1 MNTSEEAPPQLSV
14 APLVGLQTASQML
27 ARAQMDED
35 EILARLQE
43 QVRSL
48 LPPSRVHV
56 LLFFGAEARL
66 YAWNRHGEA
75 FPPSYFDTPAG
86 QGIAGW
92 MRETKE
98 SLLVGDFQRDWE
110 HLPARPTYHNPD
122 PPRSA
127 IFVPLVVGDEALG
140 TLSVRSNEADV
151 YSPDHLWQLKILG
164 NQAAA
169 AIQAG
174 RLLRSEKWRASQ
186 LQTLAAITRSV
197 VSILNLDELL
207 SHTVD
212 VIQEALNYYHVQ
224 VFVIEPGADRAIFRA
239 SSDRAT
245 HESWLKIGR
254 TVHIGAEGMIGWVAA
269 HGEPLVAPDV
279 SVDPLYIPDD
289 PRLLPNTRSEIAVP
303 LRLESETLG
312 VLDVQSEQADAFGPD
327 DLFIL
332 TAVAD
337 AVALA
342 IANARLYA
350 RVQEDAWITA
360 ALLSV
365 AEATNRLTELTEVV
379 ETIARITP
387 LLSGVAATAIWLRD
401 EAAADAYHA
410 AGQWGIPDEI
420 VRLFFKTP
428 LRLAE
433 NPALVRLES
442 EQTPLVLRQPQLDDL
457 LAPIVA
463 QTLLADAVIL
473 LPLLAKGEAI
483 GVLAVSI
490 DETAGPPSE
499 TRIPLLKGIADQSA
513 SAIQNAQ
520 LIVAQREEAWVSTAL
535 LQVAEA
541 VGRAHDLT
549 ETLDIVARLTAA
561 LSGLDRCTI
570 LLRRSL
576 LAGRSE
582 APGAA
587 GDEFVVAISHS
598 LRRGLPPL
606 ALPYPLQPANVP
618 FLARLLAQQSPL
630 VLTDLSQNDL
640 LPPDLAAALSTSA
653 LAAVP
658 LVANNEWVGILVV
671 DEAAR
676 QRAHHPRLL
685 DILGGIANQ
694 AMVAVERARLRQSE
708 IAQQRLA
715 TELALAHDI
724 QRGFLPESLPQA
736 PGYEIA
742 ALWEPARQIG
752 GDFYDVIPLPGG
764 RLGLVV
770 ADVADKGI
778 PAALYMALSR
788 TTMRLVVAE
797 RVERQSSPAAALRRV
812 NTAILNTTYSDM
824 FVTIYYALLDPATHQ
839 VTYASAGHGLALHAH
854 SDDVSFLRGRGSA
867 LGIFDAV
874 QIAQETVALAP
885 GDYLILYTDGVTD
898 AVNPVFEEF
907 GEDRLVDCVRR
918 RFGIPADAM
927 LDAIVSAVHAWEA
940 DSPPFDDL
948 TLLVVRRQAC

>member
-1 MNTSEEAPPQLSV
+1 MNTSEEPPPLEPPV

-43 QVRSL
+43 QVRGL

-66 YAWNRHGEA
+66 FAWNRHGEA

-140 TLSVRSNEADV
+140 TLSVRSTEADV

-197 VSILNLDELL
+197 VSILNLDDLL

-245 HESWLKIGR
+245 HESWLKMGR

-303 LRLESETLG
+303 LKLESETLG
-312 VLDVQSEQADAFGPD
+312 VLDVQSEQPDAFGPD

-342 IANARLYA
+342 ITNARLYA

-410 AGQWGIPDEI
+410 VGQWGIPDEI

-442 EQTPLVLRQPQLDDL
+442 EQTPLVLRQPQMDDL

-490 DETAGPPSE
+490 DETAGPPGE
-499 TRIPLLKGIADQSA
+499 TRMPLLKGIADQSA

-541 VGRAHDLT
+541 VGRAHDLS

-576 LAGRSE
+576 MAGRSE
-582 APGAA
+582 ATVDAA
-587 GDEFVVAISHS
+587 DEFVVAISHT

-606 ALPYPLQPANVP
+606 ALPHPLQPAHVP
-618 FLARLLAQQSPL
+618 FLARLLGQQAPL
-630 VLTDLSQNDL
+630 VLTDLSQNEL

-658 LVANNEWVGILVV
+658 LVAGNELVGILIV
-671 DEAAR
+671 DEVAR
-676 QRAHHPRLL
+676 QRAHRPRLL

-694 AMVAVERARLRQSE
+694 AAVAVERARLRQSE

-736 PGYEIA
+736 PGYDIA
-742 ALWEPARQIG
+742 ALWEPARQVG

-797 RVERQSSPAAALRRV
+797 RGGRRPSPAAALRRV

-824 FVTIYYALLDPATHQ
+824 FVTIYYALLDPANHQ
-839 VTYASAGHGLALHAH
+839 VTYASAGHGLALHAY
-854 SDDVSFLRGRGSA
+854 SDGTAFLRGRGSA
-867 LGIFDAV
+867 LGIFDAI

-898 AVNPVFEEF
+898 AINPTFEDF
-907 GEDRLVDCVRR
+907 GEERLMECAQAH
-918 RFGIPADAM
+918 FGLPAAAM

-940 DSPPFDDL
+940 DAPPFDDL
-948 TLLVVRRQAC
+948 TLLVVRRQP